1 MSDQTLCYSGAK
13 GQQAND
19 SVDWTGA
26 TDSFEFV
33 VSEAEQNSFAA
44 LSGDFNPLH
53 LDPGFAQARGLAG
66 SVVFGGL
73 IVAKVSQVIGMR
85 LPGPRGIW
93 GSLKIDFREPLY
105 VGRTA
110 CLSTEVSHFS
120 EATRSLS
127 LKILVTSEGHKIA
140 TGTALA
146 TLHAD

>member
-1 MSDQTLCYSGAK
+1 MSDQPVCYCATK
-13 GQQAND
+13 GQQAGD
-19 SVDWTGA
+19 GVDWTGA

-33 VSEAEQNSFAA
+33 VSEADQNHFAA

-66 SVVFGGL
+66 SVVYGGL

-105 VGRTA
+105 VGKVA

-120 EATRSLS
+120 LATRSLS
-127 LKILVTSEGHKIA
+127 LSLIHI
-140 TGTALA
+140 
-146 TLHAD
+146 